1 MCCLPAIARVSGIV
15 DTIVSTSEQSNHA
28 AMEEV
33 SKAAIEKAVGSGALR
48 ETVSI
53 AEIDD
58 IPLPVSY
65 PTFGI
70 WKFITHM
77 F

>member
-1 MCCLPAIARVSGIV
+1 
-15 DTIVSTSEQSNHA
+15 
-28 AMEEV
+28 MEEV
-33 SKAAIEKAVGSGALR
+33 SKAATEKAVGSGALR

-65 PTFGI
+65 PTFGM
-70 WKFITHM
+70 WKSYHSHVLIVHSKQIPDHRQSYRRF
-77 F
+77 